1 MKDELRHGQNL
12 NYGLLLLAYI
22 ICADQQL
29 HSEEVRY
36 LDELIED
43 KGDDRATIEAI
54 ENIFSQSENQ
64 PSLEECAKS
73 VVKENRQHL
82 LNQIL
87 EVAYADGYLAPLE
100 KIAIDEIVKIWKFP
114 ETDVDRAFANAERY
128 YRTQRKN
135 NLSDNEKTD
144 LSVGAKMLKVTETVL
159 PRDSVKK
166 IAEVAPSDIGQKIL
180 RLQREVL
187 LSGPEYDQAI
197 LRCAK
202 IASEDYEFARL
213 RLKRTEKALEDLQAS
228 INWQSQELQ
237 KSLLAGGKSG
247 SAKEVIRQI
256 NATKEALESKI
267 IQQLQK
273 IRASLDAK
281 SRALSHF
288 SIAFMGK
295 TKAGKSTLHA
305 VITGEGWNA
314 IGVGKQRTT
323 RYNRVYE
330 WKNIRIIDT
339 PGIGAPGGKSD
350 EEIAENVIDESD
362 VICYVVTNDSVQESE
377 FKFLEVLEANAKP
390 LIILMN
396 LKRNLRDSRL
406 LKGFLEN
413 PDRLFVMQGNNT
425 LQGHF
430 NRIRTYAET
439 HYRNNAFEIIPVM
452 LLSAQMSKEQEHK
465 EIQSQLIQA
474 SRLQDFLN
482 IIRES
487 IVTNGTIRRSQTF
500 LGSTA
505 GKIEIPLEQIN
516 LEIKAY
522 QHLLGELKKK
532 RERIKQEVKSQED
545 NARRLLQNKV
555 KTSFQLLRG
564 KISSFALQ
572 NYQDDG
578 ETLSKKWNNEVE
590 RIHLQERIEVAVK
603 QAGEVYN
610 KGVAEILEEVGK
622 DLQLMAKLSGS
633 SFSIDNT
640 YDGFSLKIG
649 GQILAIAGAVI
660 SFVFPPLGI
669 VVGLVGAAMG
679 WMSGWFKSDDD
690 KRREAA
696 EKIEKALKSQID
708 TLESQV
714 LKQASDDS
722 LTRQCQNISKTID
735 YYFGGL
741 INGLESI
748 LKEMQATQK
757 KLEQINQELNLAYS
771 KRIVDYCQNKYERLT
786 MGTVRTVIFS
796 VQRDFGQEIMINLD
810 PSFAISKKILE
821 PKYQAEI
828 SKMLQEK
835 VTIQQTKP

>member
-1 MKDELRHGQNL
+1 M
-12 NYGLLLLAYI
+12 NYSLLLLAHI

-29 HSEEVRY
+29 HSEEVGY
-36 LDELIED
+36 LDGLIKD
-43 KGDDRATIEAI
+43 KGADKATIEAI
-54 ENIFSQSENQ
+54 ENIFSQSENH

-73 VVKENRQHL
+73 VAREDRQHL
-82 LNQIL
+82 LDQIL
-87 EVAYADGYLAPLE
+87 EVTYADGYLAPLE
-100 KIAIDEIVKIWKFP
+100 KIAVDEIVKIWKFP
-114 ETDVDRAFANAERY
+114 QTKVDKAIVNAEQY
-128 YRTQRKN
+128 YRTHRKN
-135 NLSDNEKTD
+135 NSSDNEKTD
-144 LSVGAKMLKVTETVL
+144 LSVGAKILKGAESVFSRGL
-159 PRDSVKK
+159 VKK
-166 IAEVAPSDIGQKIL
+166 LAEAAPSEIGQKIE

-187 LSGPEYDQAI
+187 LSGPEYDEAV

-202 IASEDYEFARL
+202 IATEDYEFAEL
-213 RLKRTEKALEDLQAS
+213 RLKRTEKALEDLQVS
-228 INWQSQELQ
+228 INRQTQELQ
-237 KSLLAGGKSG
+237 KSLLAGGRSG
-247 SAKEVIRQI
+247 SAKEVIKQI

-288 SIAFMGK
+288 SITFMGK

-305 VITGEGWNA
+305 VVTGEGWNA

-339 PGIGAPGGKSD
+339 PGVGAPGGKSD
-350 EEIAENVIDESD
+350 EEVAESVIDESD

-406 LKGFLEN
+406 LKGFLES
-413 PDRLFVMQGNNT
+413 PDKLFVMQGNNT

-430 NRIRTYAET
+430 NRIRTYAEK

-452 LLSAQMSKEQEHK
+452 LLAAQMSKEKEHQ
-465 EIQSQLIQA
+465 EIQSELLKA
-474 SRLQDFLN
+474 SKLRDFLD

-487 IVTNGTIRRSQTF
+487 IVNNGSIRRSQTF

-505 GKIEIPLEQIN
+505 GKIGMPLEQIN

-532 RERIKQEVKSQED
+532 RERVRQEVKSQED

-555 KTSFQLLRG
+555 KTIFQALRG
-564 KISSFALQ
+564 KTSSFALQ
-572 NYQDDG
+572 NYKDNG
-578 ETLSKKWNNEVE
+578 ETLSKKWNAEVE
-590 RIHLQERIEVAVK
+590 RSKLQESLEVAVK
-603 QAGEVYN
+603 QAGEAYN
-610 KGVAEILEEVGK
+610 KEVAEILEEVGK

-633 SFSIDNT
+633 SFSIHNT

-649 GQILAIAGAVI
+649 GKILAIAGAVI
-660 SFVFPPLGI
+660 SLVFPPLGI
-669 VVGLVGAAMG
+669 VIGLVGAAMG
-679 WMSGWFKSDDD
+679 WMSGLFKSDED
-690 KRREAA
+690 KRREAS

-708 TLESQV
+708 TQESQV
-714 LKQASDDS
+714 LKQASDS
-722 LTRQCQNISKTID
+722 LTSQCKNISSTID
-735 YYFGGL
+735 SYFGGL
-741 INGLESI
+741 ISGLDSI
-748 LKEMQATQK
+748 LKELLTTKK
-757 KLEQINQELNLAYS
+757 KLEEINQELNLAYS

-786 MGTVRTVIFS
+786 LGTARTVISS
-796 VQRDFGQEIMINLD
+796 VQRDFGKEMTVNLHPKFIAPKRMLD
-810 PSFAISKKILE
+810 

-828 SKMLQEK
+828 GKILQEK
-835 VTIQQTKP
+835 AIFQQTKP

>member
-1 MKDELRHGQNL
+1 M
-12 NYGLLLLAYI
+12 
-22 ICADQQL
+22 
-29 HSEEVRY
+29 V
-36 LDELIED
+36 
-43 KGDDRATIEAI
+43 AI
-54 ENIFSQSENQ
+54 EE
-64 PSLEECAKS
+64 
-73 VVKENRQHL
+73 RQHL
-82 LNQIL
+82 LDQIL
-87 EVAYADGYLAPLE
+87 EITYADGYLAPLE
-100 KIAIDEIVKIWKFP
+100 KIAVDEIVRIWKFP
-114 ETDVDRAFANAERY
+114 QTKVDKAIANAEKH
-128 YRTQRKN
+128 YRTHRKN
-135 NLSDNEKTD
+135 NLSGNEKSD
-144 LSVGAKMLKVTETVL
+144 LSVGAKILKGAETVFSRGL
-159 PRDSVKK
+159 VRKF
-166 IAEVAPSDIGQKIL
+166 AEAAPSEIGQKIE

-187 LSGPEYDQAI
+187 LAGPEYDEAV

-202 IASEDYEFARL
+202 IAAEDYEFAKSRL
-213 RLKRTEKALEDLQAS
+213 ERTEKALEDLQLS
-228 INWQSQELQ
+228 INQQTQELQ
-237 KSLLAGGKSG
+237 KSLLAGGRSG
-247 SAKEVIRQI
+247 SAKEVIKQI

-273 IRASLDAK
+273 IRESLDAK

-288 SIAFMGK
+288 SITFMGK

-305 VITGEGWNA
+305 VVTGEGWNA

-350 EEIAENVIDESD
+350 EEVAESVIDESD

-396 LKRNLRDSRL
+396 LKRNLRDNRL
-406 LKGFLEN
+406 LKGFLES
-413 PDRLFVMQGNNT
+413 PDKLFVMQGNNT

-452 LLSAQMSKEQEHK
+452 LLAAQMSKEQEHK
-465 EIQSQLIQA
+465 EIQAKLLEA

-505 GKIEIPLEQIN
+505 GKIGMPLEQIN
-516 LEIKAY
+516 LEINAY
-522 QHLLGELKKK
+522 QHLLSELKKK
-532 RERIKQEVKSQED
+532 RERVRQEVTSQED

-555 KTSFQLLRG
+555 KTIFQSLRG

-572 NYQDDG
+572 NYKDDG
-578 ETLSKKWNNEVE
+578 ETLSKKWNAEVE
-590 RIHLQERIEVAVK
+590 RIKLQESIEIAVR
-603 QAGEVYN
+603 QAGEAYN
-610 KGVAEILEEVGK
+610 KEVAEILEEVGK

-633 SFSIDNT
+633 SFNVNNT
-640 YDGFSLKIG
+640 YDGFSLKFAG
-649 GQILAIAGAVI
+649 KILAVAGAVL

-679 WMSGWFKSDDD
+679 WMSGWFKSDED
-690 KRREAA
+690 KRREAV

-708 TLESQV
+708 TQESQV
-714 LKQASDDS
+714 IKQVSDS
-722 LTRQCQNISKTID
+722 LTKQCKNISSTID
-735 YYFGGL
+735 AYFGGL
-741 INGLESI
+741 INGLELI
-748 LKEMQATQK
+748 VKEMMATKK
-757 KLEQINQELNLAYS
+757 KLEEINQELNLAYS
-771 KRIVDYCQNKYERLT
+771 KRIVDYCQNKHEKLT
-786 MGTVRTVIFS
+786 IGTAKTVISS
-796 VQRDFGQEIMINLD
+796 VQRDFGKEIIINLHPNLIPPKQIFD
-810 PSFAISKKILE
+810 

-828 SKMLQEK
+828 SKILQEK
-835 VTIQQTKP
+835 ATIQQTKT

>member
-1 MKDELRHGQNL
+1 M
-12 NYGLLLLAYI
+12 NYSFLILAHI

-36 LDELIED
+36 LDELIKNNGID
-43 KGDDRATIEAI
+43 TATIEAI
-54 ENIFSQSENQ
+54 ESILSQSENH
-64 PSLEECAKS
+64 PSLEECAKL
-73 VVKENRQHL
+73 VAKEDRQHL
-82 LNQIL
+82 LDQIL
-87 EVAYADGYLAPLE
+87 EITYADGYLAPLE
-100 KIAIDEIVKIWKFP
+100 KIAIDEIVEIWKFP
-114 ETDVDRAFANAERY
+114 QTKVDKAIAKVEQY
-128 YRTQRKN
+128 YQTHRKN
-135 NLSDNEKTD
+135 NLSCNEKAD
-144 LSVGAKMLKVTETVL
+144 LSVGAKILKGAESVFSRGL
-159 PRDSVKK
+159 VKK
-166 IAEVAPSDIGQKIL
+166 IAEAAPSELGQKIE

-187 LSGPEYDQAI
+187 LAGPEYDKAV

-202 IASEDYEFARL
+202 IASEDYEFAEL
-213 RLKRTEKALEDLQAS
+213 RLKRTEKALEDLQIS
-228 INWQSQELQ
+228 INLQTQELQ
-237 KSLLAGGKSG
+237 KSLLAGGRSG
-247 SAKEVIRQI
+247 SAKEVIKQI
-256 NATKEALESKI
+256 NSTKEALESKI

-273 IRASLDAK
+273 IRESLDAK

-305 VITGEGWNA
+305 IVTGEGWNA

-350 EEIAENVIDESD
+350 EEIAASVIDESD

-406 LKGFLEN
+406 LKGFLET
-413 PDRLFVMQGNNT
+413 PDKLFVMQGNNT

-452 LLSAQMSKEQEHK
+452 LLAAQMSKEHEHQ
-465 EIQSQLIQA
+465 EIQSKLLEA

-505 GKIEIPLEQIN
+505 GKIGMPLEQIN
-516 LEIKAY
+516 LEINAY
-522 QHLLGELKKK
+522 QHLLSELKKK
-532 RERIKQEVKSQED
+532 RDRVRQEVASQED

-555 KTSFQLLRG
+555 KTIFQSLRG
-564 KISSFALQ
+564 KTSSFALQ
-572 NYQDDG
+572 NYKDDG
-578 ETLSKKWNNEVE
+578 ETLSKKWNAEVK
-590 RIHLQERIEVAVK
+590 RIKLQESIEVAVR
-603 QAGEVYN
+603 QAGEAYN
-610 KGVAEILEEVGK
+610 KEVAGILEEVGK

-633 SFSIDNT
+633 SFNVNNT
-640 YDGFSLKIG
+640 YDGFSLKFAG
-649 GQILAIAGAVI
+649 KILAVAGVVL
-660 SFVFPPLGI
+660 SLVFPPLGI
-669 VVGLVGAAMG
+669 VVGLVGTAMS
-679 WMSGWFKSDDD
+679 WISGWFKSDED
-690 KRREAA
+690 KRREAV

-708 TLESQV
+708 TQESQI
-714 LKQASDDS
+714 LKQVLDS
-722 LTRQCQNISKTID
+722 LTKQCKNISSTID
-735 YYFGGL
+735 AYFGGL
-741 INGLESI
+741 INGLELI
-748 LKEMQATQK
+748 VKEMIATKK
-757 KLEQINQELNLAYS
+757 KLEEINQELNLAYS
-771 KRIVDYCQNKYERLT
+771 KRIIDYCQNKYEGLT
-786 MGTVRTVIFS
+786 LGNTRTVISS
-796 VQRDFGQEIMINLD
+796 VQRDFGKKITINLH
-810 PSFAISKKILE
+810 PKFIAPKKLLD

-828 SKMLQEK
+828 SKILQEK
-835 VTIQQTKP
+835 VSFEPPKP

>member
-1 MKDELRHGQNL
+1 M
-12 NYGLLLLAYI
+12 NYSLLLLAHI
-22 ICADQQL
+22 ICADQQI

-36 LDELIED
+36 LDELIKNNGAD
-43 KGDDRATIEAI
+43 TATNEAI
-54 ENIFSQSENQ
+54 ESILSQSENH

-73 VVKENRQHL
+73 VAREDRQHL
-82 LNQIL
+82 LDQIL
-87 EVAYADGYLAPLE
+87 EVTYADGYLAPLE
-100 KIAIDEIVKIWKFP
+100 KIAIDQIIEIWKFP
-114 ETDVDRAFANAERY
+114 QAKVNKSIANAEKY
-128 YRTQRKN
+128 YRTNRKN
-135 NLSDNEKTD
+135 NLSDSEKAN
-144 LSVGAKMLKVTETVL
+144 LSVGAKILKGAETVFSRGL
-159 PRDSVKK
+159 VKK
-166 IAEVAPSDIGQKIL
+166 ISEVAPSEIGQKIE

-187 LSGPEYDQAI
+187 LAGPEYDEAV

-202 IASEDYEFARL
+202 IAAEDYEFAKSRL
-213 RLKRTEKALEDLQAS
+213 ERTEKALEDLQLS
-228 INWQSQELQ
+228 INQQTQELQ
-237 KSLLAGGKSG
+237 KSLLAGGRSG
-247 SAKEVIRQI
+247 SAKEVIKQI

-288 SIAFMGK
+288 SITFMGK

-305 VITGEGWNA
+305 VVTGEGWNA

-350 EEIAENVIDESD
+350 EEVAESVIDESD

-406 LKGFLEN
+406 LKGFLES
-413 PDRLFVMQGNNT
+413 PGKLFVMQGNNT

-439 HYRNNAFEIIPVM
+439 HYRNNVFEIIPVM
-452 LLSAQMSKEQEHK
+452 LLAAQMSKEQEQK
-465 EIQSQLIQA
+465 EIQAKLLEA

-505 GKIEIPLEQIN
+505 GKIGMPLEQIN

-522 QHLLGELKKK
+522 QHLLSELKKK
-532 RERIKQEVKSQED
+532 RDRVRQEVNSQEN

-555 KTSFQLLRG
+555 KTIFQTLRG
-564 KISSFALQ
+564 KTSSFALQ
-572 NYQDDG
+572 NYKDDG
-578 ETLSKKWNNEVE
+578 ETLSKKWNAEVE
-590 RIHLQERIEVAVK
+590 RIKLQESLEVAVK
-603 QAGEVYN
+603 QAGEAYN
-610 KGVAEILEEVGK
+610 KEVAEILEEVGK
-622 DLQLMAKLSGS
+622 DLQLMAKLSGG
-633 SFSIDNT
+633 SFKISNT

-649 GQILAIAGAVI
+649 GKILAVAGALI
-660 SFVFPPLGI
+660 SFVFPPIAIVGI
-669 VVGLVGAAMG
+669 VASLVGTVMG
-679 WMSGWFKSDDD
+679 WFGSGKSDDD

-696 EKIEKALKSQID
+696 EKIEKDMKSQID
-708 TLESQV
+708 AQESQV
-714 LKQASDDS
+714 IKQASDS
-722 LTRQCQNISKTID
+722 LTKQCKNISNTID
-735 YYFGGL
+735 SYFGGL
-741 INGLESI
+741 INGLEAI
-748 LKEMQATQK
+748 LKEMLTTK
-757 KLEQINQELNLAYS
+757 KNLEEINQELNLAYS
-771 KRIVDYCQNKYERLT
+771 KRIIDYFQNKYERLT
-786 MGTVRTVIFS
+786 IGTARTVISS
-796 VQRDFGQEIMINLD
+796 VQRDFGKEIIINLH
-810 PSFAISKKILE
+810 PKFTAPKKILD

-828 SKMLQEK
+828 SKILQEK
-835 VTIQQTKP
+835 ATIQQTKP

>member
-1 MKDELRHGQNL
+1 M
-12 NYGLLLLAYI
+12 NYSLLLLAHI
-22 ICADQQL
+22 ICADQQI

-36 LDELIED
+36 LDELIKNNGAD
-43 KGDDRATIEAI
+43 TATTEAI
-54 ENIFSQSENQ
+54 ESILSQSENH

-73 VVKENRQHL
+73 VAREDRQHL
-82 LNQIL
+82 LDQIL
-87 EVAYADGYLAPLE
+87 EVTYADGYLAPLE
-100 KIAIDEIVKIWKFP
+100 KIAIDQIIEIWKFP
-114 ETDVDRAFANAERY
+114 QAKVNKSIANAEQY
-128 YRTQRKN
+128 YRTNRKN
-135 NLSDNEKTD
+135 SLSGNEKSD
-144 LSVGAKMLKVTETVL
+144 LSVGAKILKGAESVFSRGL
-159 PRDSVKK
+159 VKK
-166 IAEVAPSDIGQKIL
+166 IAEVAPSEIGQKIE

-187 LSGPEYDQAI
+187 LAGPEYDEAV

-202 IASEDYEFARL
+202 IASEDYEFARS
-213 RLKRTEKALEDLQAS
+213 RLERTEKALEDLQVS
-228 INWQSQELQ
+228 INWQTQELQ
-237 KSLLAGGKSG
+237 KSLLAGGRSG
-247 SAKEVIRQI
+247 SAKEVIKQI
-256 NATKEALESKI
+256 NTTKEALESKI

-288 SIAFMGK
+288 SITFMGK

-305 VITGEGWNA
+305 VVTGEGWNA

-323 RYNRVYE
+323 RFNRVYE

-350 EEIAENVIDESD
+350 EEVAESVIDESD

-406 LKGFLEN
+406 LKGFLES
-413 PDRLFVMQGNNT
+413 PDKLFLMQGNNT

-452 LLSAQMSKEQEHK
+452 LLAAQMSKEQEQK
-465 EIQSQLIQA
+465 EIQAKLLEA

-505 GKIEIPLEQIN
+505 GKIGMPLEQIN
-516 LEIKAY
+516 LEINAY
-522 QHLLGELKKK
+522 QHLLSELKKK
-532 RERIKQEVKSQED
+532 RERVRQEVTSQED

-555 KTSFQLLRG
+555 KTIFQSLRG

-572 NYQDDG
+572 NYKDDG
-578 ETLSKKWNNEVE
+578 ETLSKKWNAEVE
-590 RIHLQERIEVAVK
+590 RIKLQESIEIAVR
-603 QAGEVYN
+603 QAGEAYN
-610 KGVAEILEEVGK
+610 KEVAEILEEVGK

-633 SFSIDNT
+633 SFNVNNT
-640 YDGFSLKIG
+640 YDGFSLKFAG
-649 GQILAIAGAVI
+649 KILAVAGAVL

-679 WMSGWFKSDDD
+679 WMSGWFKSDED

-696 EKIEKALKSQID
+696 EKVEKALKSQVD
-708 TLESQV
+708 TQESQMI
-714 LKQASDDS
+714 KQVSDS
-722 LTRQCQNISKTID
+722 LTGQCKNISNTID
-735 YYFGGL
+735 SYFGGL
-741 INGLESI
+741 INGLEVI
-748 LKEMQATQK
+748 LKELLTTK
-757 KLEQINQELNLAYS
+757 RKLEEINQELNLAYS
-771 KRIVDYCQNKYERLT
+771 KRIVDYCQNKYEKLT
-786 MGTVRTVIFS
+786 IGTAKTVISS
-796 VQRDFGQEIMINLD
+796 VQRNFGKEIIINLH
-810 PSFAISKKILE
+810 PNFIPPKQILD

-828 SKMLQEK
+828 SKILQEK
-835 VTIQQTKP
+835 ANIQQTKP